1 MQEMQLVPAGQD
13 KIPLVPSGM
22 GPSGKTFSGILRW
35 RNLTT
40 ETLN

>member
-1 MQEMQLVPAGQD
+1 MQEVLLIPMGRGG
-13 KIPLVPSGM
+13 IPLVPSGM

-40 ETLN
+40 ETFD